1 MNPRAIP
8 GVIMAWTMRQNGRM
22 IRLLSI
28 GAMVIAVCA
37 AQAQDVKVTVN
48 VDDKATISGQTK
60 FKVSVQ
66 AKNAVN
72 QVEFYVGDDL
82 RSTDDS
88 TPYEFT
94 LDTIAEKEGALKL
107 KFAAFTSEGDR
118 GEKVLD
124 LTIDNQ
130 LDKGADFHV
139 DRAKELVANS
149 KWDEAIAA
157 GRVALKAKEK
167 YLPAEIVMARANLGK
182 GVFDT
187 AQKFIDD
194 ALAQEPNNPEVLQL
208 ASAIRLKAAFMT
220 LNRGGDK
227 NETAKA
233 IKQAL
238 LAAVQARST
247 YLGNLLDK
255 IGAVTDT
262 NRMSYVDTAILAHRY
277 SRAIDALATIWKKD
291 FKNTAVANRLL
302 YAQLRSSRLSD
313 AAQTIAD
320 YEKFGSVD
328 AYGNAL
334 RAIFYNR
341 VGKIDQSNDAER
353 EAILGD
359 SQDLGVRTT
368 QAFLALIRQNKTA
381 LGQIS
386 TDLAK
391 DEGNRPIVNYYLST
405 ILFVNG
411 YFEESQNAFQ
421 KAAMGDPAN
430 YDMFIEAGNQAI
442 ILANQPSAKSD
453 DKKLQMAAARS
464 YFEVA
469 LAVRPDSFEAL
480 TGLSILDLMDGKTED
495 AVRRARAATAASKE
509 YAAGHYALS
518 AALGTL
524 GNSQEGIKC
533 ADIAGKLDDA
543 NLGGR
548 GIPTVMQVWQYF
560 YRYGRMPLIT
570 PPK

>member
-1 MNPRAIP
+1 
-8 GVIMAWTMRQNGRM
+8 MAWTMKQYGRM
-22 IRLLSI
+22 IRLLSM
-28 GAMVIAVCA
+28 GAMVFAAYAVRA
-37 AQAQDVKVTVN
+37 EDVKVTVN
-48 VDDKATISGQTK
+48 IGDKSTISGQAS
-60 FKVSVQ
+60 FRVSVQ
-66 AKNAVN
+66 SKNAVN

-82 RSTDDS
+82 RATDDS
-88 TPYEFT
+88 TPYEFP
-94 LDTIAEKEGALKL
+94 LDTIAEKEGPIRV
-107 KFAAFTSEGDR
+107 KFSAFTSEGDR
-118 GEKVLD
+118 GEKVLE
-124 LTIDNQ
+124 LNIDNQ

-139 DRAKELVANS
+139 ERAKECVANS
-149 KWDEAIAA
+149 KWDDAIAA

-167 YLPAEIVMARANLGK
+167 YLPAQIVMARANLGK
-182 GVFDT
+182 GVFDA

-194 ALAQEPNNPEVLQL
+194 ALGQDPNNPEILQL

-220 LNRGGDK
+220 LNHGGDK
-227 NETAKA
+227 SETAKA

-247 YLGNLLDK
+247 YLNNALEKFGS
-255 IGAVTDT
+255 VTDA
-262 NRMSYVDTAILAHRY
+262 NRMAYVDTAILAHRY
-277 SRAIDALATIWKKD
+277 SRAIDALAPVWKKD

-341 VGKIDQSNDAER
+341 VGKTDQSNDAER
-353 EAILGD
+353 EAILSD

-381 LGQIS
+381 LAQIS
-386 TDLAK
+386 GDLAK

-421 KAAMGDPAN
+421 KAAMSDPAN
-430 YDMFIEAGNQAI
+430 YDMFIEAGNQAVV
-442 ILANQPSAKSD
+442 LANQPSAKSD
-453 DKKLQMAAARS
+453 DKKLQMAAARA

-469 LAVRPDSFEAL
+469 LTARPDSFEAL
-480 TGLSILDLMDGKTED
+480 TGLAVLDLMDGKTED
-495 AVRRARAATAASKE
+495 AARRARAATAASKE

-518 AALGTL
+518 AALGTM
-524 GNSQEGIKC
+524 GNSQEAIKS
-533 ADIAGKLDDA
+533 ADVAGKLDDA